1 MNVSYPLEKK
11 GVITSKFGPR
21 WGRNHNGID
30 IGVPDGTSVRS
41 IADGKVVRSDMV
53 DYKGYGNFI
62 IVEHT
67 VDGQKI
73 YSAYGHLTKRLVN
86 VGDTVKKGEEIAKSG
101 GGQGLAG
108 GGGLSTGPHLH
119 FEIRKSQTGSW
130 VDPAPYL
137 TGEIILTPSEN
148 GGSDSDSD
156 SDDGG
161 LFGDIDWKKMGA
173 EALNFFKNLKGDIEK
188 KYQTSNKEMWEE
200 KSLSESSK
208 TAKSLFSDKA
218 SVKIISKPSDHAKR
232 STADWSSRDAW
243 DIQAPIG
250 TPVYSLTSGKVVKKH
265 ESSGKKANIFGTQ
278 LSISGKDGYPSIF
291 YTHLEDVD
299 VSIGD
304 TVEPGDY
311 IGKITRWPAYPTAS
325 HVHIGIDDKKD
336 IFQFINQDGK
346 IKNYKSSG
354 KEDSKKDKE
363 KITID
368 SDKDEKKDEK
378 KDDKETTLDKL
389 GIPKINY
396 DKLGANFMKVLL
408 NLKENKKESSD
419 ITLNEEVQKM
429 KDLMKKIL

>member
-62 IVEHT
+62 IVEHN

-73 YSAYGHLTKRLVN
+73 YSAYAHLTKRLKN
-86 VGDTVKKGEEIAKSG
+86 AGDTVKKGEEIAKSG

-119 FEIRKSQTGSW
+119 FEIRKSQYGNW

-137 TGEIILTPSEN
+137 TGEIILTPSGN
-148 GGSDSDSD
+148 GDSDSD

-161 LFGDIDWKKMGA
+161 IFGDIDWKKLGG
-173 EALNFFKNLKGDIEK
+173 ETLNFFKNLKGDIEK

-200 KSLSESSK
+200 YNLNESSK
-208 TAKSLFSDKA
+208 TAKKLFSDKA
-218 SVKIISKPSDHAKR
+218 TIKIISRPSDHAKR

-299 VSIGD
+299 VSVGD
-304 TVEPGDY
+304 SVEPGDY
-311 IGKITRWPAYPTAS
+311 IGKITRWPLYPSAS
-325 HVHIGIDDKKD
+325 HVHIGIDGKKD
-336 IFQFINQDGK
+336 IFQFMDQDGK

-354 KEDSKKDKE
+354 KEESEKDSKEVSTDDDKDEKDKE
-363 KITID
+363 KESI
-368 SDKDEKKDEK
+368 
-378 KDDKETTLDKL
+378 LNKL
-389 GIPKINY
+389 GLPKIDFN
-396 DKLGANFMKVLL
+396 KFGVNFMKVLL
-408 NLKENKKESSD
+408 DLKENKKEPSD
-419 ITLNEEVQKM
+419 VTLNEEVQKM